1 MNCEMVEYIL
11 VTRTIGSGVI
21 AGILMLIAL
30 LPYLLGNDRKDKGDK

>member
-21 AGILMLIAL
+21 AAILMILAFIGMAM
-30 LPYLLGNDRKDKGDK
+30 GTTSRKKEQ

>member
-21 AGILMLIAL
+21 AAILMLIAL
-30 LPYLLGNDRKDKGDK
+30 LPYLLGDDRKDKGDK

>member
-30 LPYLLGNDRKDKGDK
+30 IPYLLGNDRKDKGDK

>member
-1 MNCEMVEYIL
+1 MNCDMVEYIL